1 MLVVDTARGEG
12 GALCSPAA
20 VSHLDPSSCPPST
33 RSLPLLIQQIS
44 SARVGDLVTP
54 LSQNLLTGNER
65 QRDIASIGDSISLHP
80 FIFLNLLS
88 VAW

>member
-1 MLVVDTARGEG
+1 MGGSVHRCRHWDTARGTP
-12 GALCSPAA
+12 LCSLTHCC
-20 VSHLDPSSCPPST
+20 VTPST

-65 QRDIASIGDSISLHP
+65 QRDIASIGDS
-80 FIFLNLLS
+80 FLVTPSSFFLPL
-88 VAW
+88 